1 MEAPGKVI
9 AIILMILVLFLAP
22 LAYFTQ
28 RQDTLM
34 QNYVYSITK
43 KFVNEIQQ
51 TGKITKEAYDD
62 FILELDAS
70 GNVYDVQ
77 LIHSHK
83 TITPKYQYTTV
94 DNVITDD
101 VTEYFSETYTDAILS
116 SIYEEIDETY
126 YLTKGDYITIKVTN
140 KNKTLGTKLL
150 QITSMHSI
158 DTAQLMAVYGGEI
171 QDEID

>member
-43 KFVNEIQQ
+43 EFVNEIQQ

>member
-9 AIILMILVLFLAP
+9 AVILMILVLFMTP
-22 LAYFTQ
+22 LAYFSQ

-34 QNYVYSITK
+34 QNYIYTITK
-43 KFVNEIQQ
+43 EFVNDIQQ
-51 TGKITKEAYDD
+51 SGRITKEAYDD

-70 GNVYDVQ
+70 GNVYNVEI
-77 LIHSHK
+77 IHSHK
-83 TITPKYQYTTV
+83 TVTPKYQYTTV
-94 DNVITDD
+94 DNVVTDD

-116 SIYEEIDETY
+116 SIYEQVGETY
-126 YLTKGDYITIKVTN
+126 YLTKGDYITVKVTN

-150 QITSMHSI
+150 QTISMRSI

-171 QDEID
+171 QDEIE

>member
-43 KFVNEIQQ
+43 EFVNEIQQ

-158 DTAQLMAVYGGEI
+158 DTAQLMAVYGGEV